1 MPDAIE
7 YGEIKKLKKK
17 KNESNIKQITI
28 ILRIKMNIKSLAL
41 FGSLGFL
48 ELKVWVEV
56 NLCT

>member
-7 YGEIKKLKKK
+7 YGEIEKLKKK
-17 KNESNIKQITI
+17 KRESNIKQITV

-41 FGSLGFL
+41 FSSLGFI
-48 ELKVWVEV
+48 ELKVWVKV

>member
-7 YGEIKKLKKK
+7 YTEIEKLKKK
-17 KNESNIKQITI
+17 KSNIKQITI

-41 FGSLGFL
+41 FSSLGFI

-56 NLCT
+56 ILCT